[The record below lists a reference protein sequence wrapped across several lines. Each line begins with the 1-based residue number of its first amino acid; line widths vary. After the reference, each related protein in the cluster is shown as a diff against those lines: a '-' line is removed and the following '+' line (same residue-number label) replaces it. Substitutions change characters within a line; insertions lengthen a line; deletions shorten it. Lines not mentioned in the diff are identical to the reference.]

1 MSKTTYWMRDES
13 GDVALIT
20 GTDER
25 DRWIPHGLAVVDGPR
40 ATDRVWLRHD
50 VTGLPAL
57 FPAAVMDVWAAKGWK
72 PGAPPEPVS
81 LLNAFAEPTLE
92 SAPLVE
98 PIAAPAAGTDKPPA
112 AAAADQ
118 SKKGS

>member
-1 MSKTTYWMRDES
+1 MSKTTYWMRDAN
-13 GDVALIT
+13 GDVALIE

-72 PGAPPEPVS
+72 PGTPPEPEN
-81 LLNAFAEPTLE
+81 LLNASAELAHTPAPPVEPT
-92 SAPLVE
+92 
-98 PIAAPAAGTDKPPA
+98 AASAAGTDKPA